1 MALEQE
7 PNSLNGSCPSLAACL
22 SLSSFKGGI
31 YISDLS
37 NKSAVMAGHLSI
49 EGQHGRVQDQGK
61 VQKMYVARVLGEF
74 PETRQVVKAALCW
87 DAKYN
92 HVTAVEEGKTT
103 NEAGLDAKPS
113 HTEFERICVASDG
126 KTSLVRCWYGP
137 LSQIPSPASWPT
149 LQCLR
154 SHRKDS
160 RPACILE
167 RSSGPMQLLE
177 TA

>member
-1 MALEQE
+1 
-7 PNSLNGSCPSLAACL
+7 
-22 SLSSFKGGI
+22 
-31 YISDLS
+31 
-37 NKSAVMAGHLSI
+37 MAGHPST
-49 EGQHGRVQDQGK
+49 EGQHDHIQDQGK

-74 PETRQVVKAALCW
+74 PKTRQVVKAALCW

-137 LSQIPSPASWPT
+137 LSPIPSPASCPT
-149 LQCLR
+149 LQRL
-154 SHRKDS
+154 HFHLQDS
-160 RPACILE
+160 GPACV
-167 RSSGPMQLLE
+167 S
-177 TA
+177 

>member
-1 MALEQE
+1 
-7 PNSLNGSCPSLAACL
+7 
-22 SLSSFKGGI
+22 
-31 YISDLS
+31 
-37 NKSAVMAGHLSI
+37 MAGHPSI
-49 EGQHGRVQDQGK
+49 EGQHDHVQDQGK

-137 LSQIPSPASWPT
+137 LSPRFPLLPAARRYS
-149 LQCLR
+149 
-154 SHRKDS
+154 
-160 RPACILE
+160 ACILIY
-167 RSSGPMQLLE
+167 RTCLRHLKLSSSPMQLLE